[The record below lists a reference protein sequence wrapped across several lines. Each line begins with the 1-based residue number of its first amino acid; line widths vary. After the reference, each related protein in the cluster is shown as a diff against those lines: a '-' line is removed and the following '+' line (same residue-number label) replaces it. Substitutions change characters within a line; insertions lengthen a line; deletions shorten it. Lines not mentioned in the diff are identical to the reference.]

1 MGQSEYP
8 LLRYLQIK
16 GLAVGRCKRYR
27 CVHGRIHGDPMC
39 TGKSLSTQDLPRFIE
54 IIKQLASKHEVF
66 RRSWRESRR
75 ESRTG
80 SRVQTVFKIQK
91 RSNWNSHLRCL
102 WHYCLLF
109 IKKCR
114 CVLDISTRV
123 RPKHPCKRIWRIHG
137 VAVRPVRA
145 YGCRRICT
153 QGGSCIH
160 PFWDYVFVHR
170 RM

>member
-1 MGQSEYP
+1 MPIIEVIY
-8 LLRYLQIK
+8 K
-16 GLAVGRCKRYR
+16 GPPYARIRVQGYR

-39 TGKSLSTQDLPRFIE
+39 TGKSLSTQGFPRFIE
-54 IIKQLASKHEVF
+54 IIKQLTSKHEVF

-102 WHYCLLF
+102 WDYCLLF

-114 CVLDISTRV
+114 CVLGISTRV

-145 YGCRRICT
+145 YLCT
-153 QGGSCIH
+153 WPIQSRSKQHWCSYG
-160 PFWDYVFVHR
+160 
-170 RM
+170 